1 MTTLLDTKSV
11 TRRLLITD
19 GRGKTLIAR
28 MSPEGVYI
36 KRDHSR
42 WSNALFL
49 PWKSVFDYGAIR
61 YANEQ
66 KRLKKERRQQKNLG
80 RS

>member
-11 TRRLLITD
+11 TRKLLTTD

-36 KRDHSR
+36 KRENGR
-42 WSNALFL
+42 WSKAFFL
-49 PWKSVFDYGAIR
+49 PWRSVFDYSVIR
-61 YANEQ
+61 WANEQ
-66 KRLKKERRQQKNLG
+66 KRLKKERREKKKLG
-80 RS
+80 L